1 MCCAVAGLH
10 PDWLSGNS
18 DIGRYS
24 PSFALG
30 NGRILAIFI
39 SCGKHPVSMMLLG
52 IPSIP
57 PADLLLAFLTA
68 LSSSPMVICA
78 VGVSS
83 RSFVIL
89 PGVARVPVFLFQT
102 VRDLVHY
109 RFLQISRRCFPSLLS
124 LHW

>member
-68 LSSSPMVICA
+68 LSSSLVVIFA
-78 VGVSS
+78 VGVFN
-83 RSFVIL
+83 RSFNNS
-89 PGVARVPVFLFQT
+89 ARSSSCSIFSISVS
-102 VRDLVHY
+102 VRSGA
-109 RFLQISRRCFPSLLS
+109 Q
-124 LHW
+124 